1 MWICPHY
8 LISTPSPIRT
18 GSATL
23 NHNEIFVTLCV
34 ELWIAKYGDDFTK
47 PWDHQKFVQ
56 NLSACLAATHI
67 LHSSDTLC
75 AHSSQVFLEYKFWNA
90 PEGGFFKTHIWALV
104 TELLPCAQMLLL
116 KLNYYSP
123 ILHSMADL
131 IGLSFWAS
139 QGSLRQSGF
148 ANSQLSWLRSTWVP
162 FRIHWYTSVVWFI
175 GQNKDIGKN
184 KSFLIMFSKSQIM
197 LNHSKSQK

>member
-131 IGLSFWAS
+131 IGLSFWARVAEAVWFCPLPALVAAVHM
-139 QGSLRQSGF
+139 GSLQDT
-148 ANSQLSWLRSTWVP
+148 LVYKCCLVYRSKQ
-162 FRIHWYTSVVWFI
+162 RYR
-175 GQNKDIGKN
+175 KK
-184 KSFLIMFSKSQIM
+184 
-197 LNHSKSQK
+197 